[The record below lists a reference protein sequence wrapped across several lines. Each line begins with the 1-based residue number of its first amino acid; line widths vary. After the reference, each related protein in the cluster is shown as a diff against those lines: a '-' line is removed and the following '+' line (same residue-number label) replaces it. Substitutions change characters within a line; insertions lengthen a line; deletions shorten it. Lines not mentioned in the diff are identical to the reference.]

1 MVRRHGLLPIALIYL
16 DQVDLL
22 AMNLHSVCKSNSDCT
37 RFIFARLPNRSDD
50 CRWLCRSWAIS
61 LILKSVFVIKIG
73 VIPDFCHDVSEC
85 TPLRQ
90 KRMVCGKL
98 SFSAARGSEISKDEG
113 MQSPGRKPGR
123 ILIELVVADSWRR
136 GLVREAADDPKPT

>member
-61 LILKSVFVIKIG
+61 
-73 VIPDFCHDVSEC
+73 FCHDVSEC

-98 SFSAARGSEISKDEG
+98 SFSAARGSEISKDKG
-113 MQSPGRKPGR
+113 MQSPGRK
-123 ILIELVVADSWRR
+123 
-136 GLVREAADDPKPT
+136 